1 MKDNLEDLMPVV
13 TIGITA
19 YNRPDLLREAVLSI
33 VNQTYSNFELL
44 IGNDYIKTP
53 VTFDTLG
60 IDPDSRVKILN
71 YSSNMGEISN
81 MNHLLDLARTE
92 WFVWMADDDVFHQSF
107 LEMTLNS
114 ISAGE
119 EVTAVYSGY
128 TAGSVLNSDFFNDID
143 VRRSVNFS
151 TSVFIS
157 KYASRELELI
167 GCYGLM
173 KTEKL
178 KAIGGMPS
186 LGSSFGPYSDTLVP
200 ILLSKF
206 GSINYLKSPLCFLR
220 THDKSLSVSSS
231 EIEAYKSAETDFL
244 TELTNVC
251 RTVNNINIDQCI
263 FDMVSWFRDNE
274 FSVIS
279 RNNSISRAR
288 VMISFI
294 VYQFKNNYS
303 RISSRYWFRFTISNV
318 KLLAVVV
325 INSINK
331 KFGSKIALY

>member
-1 MKDNLEDLMPVV
+1 MKNNLEDLTPVV

-44 IGNDYIKTP
+44 IGNDYIETP

-60 IDPDSRVKILN
+60 IDPDPRVKILN
-71 YSSNMGEISN
+71 YSNNMGEISN

-107 LEMTLNS
+107 LEITLNS
-114 ISAGE
+114 VSDGVVAVYTGYSAGN
-119 EVTAVYSGY
+119 T
-128 TAGSVLNSDFFNDID
+128 LNSDFFNDIN
-143 VRRSVNFS
+143 VHRSVNFS
-151 TSVFIS
+151 ASIFIP
-157 KYASRELELI
+157 KYTSRELKLI

-178 KAIGGMPS
+178 KTIGGILS
-186 LGSSFGPYSDTLVP
+186 LGLSFSPYSDTLVP
-200 ILLSKF
+200 ILLSQF
-206 GSINYLKSPLCFLR
+206 GSIAYIEPSLCFLR
-220 THDKSLSVSSS
+220 THAQSLTVSSS
-231 EIEAYKSAETDFL
+231 DIEAYKSAETDFL

-303 RISSRYWFRFTISNV
+303 RISSRYWFRFTLSNV
-318 KLLAVVV
+318 KLLTVVV

-331 KFGSKIALY
+331 KFGSKIVLY

>member
-173 KTEKL
+173 KTEK
-178 KAIGGMPS
+178 KIRAG
-186 LGSSFGPYSDTLVP
+186 F
-200 ILLSKF
+200 
-206 GSINYLKSPLCFLR
+206 
-220 THDKSLSVSSS
+220 
-231 EIEAYKSAETDFL
+231 
-244 TELTNVC
+244 
-251 RTVNNINIDQCI
+251 
-263 FDMVSWFRDNE
+263 
-274 FSVIS
+274 VIS
-279 RNNSISRAR
+279 YSFNLNCHLTARHLIVLKYLTLILRRCCRSCGCSNQRNNG
-288 VMISFI
+288 
-294 VYQFKNNYS
+294 
-303 RISSRYWFRFTISNV
+303 
-318 KLLAVVV
+318 
-325 INSINK
+325 NSC
-331 KFGSKIALY
+331 S